1 MVAITDLSFRKP
13 SGGADA
19 KSAATSSAIFS
30 PEQRGGIVR
39 RYFLIFATLVG
50 GSLILSLLV
59 ELGFR
64 FIETRKDLETV
75 HHQMAELAALRIQ
88 NYVDG
93 IAQELRMAA
102 APPQL
107 TDHRLTDEYAFNL
120 RNLIKDEP
128 AIRDVVAIGL
138 DGREQLRESRIAPSV
153 PNAGI
158 DHSSEL
164 FFSAAQAGKTYF
176 GPVKFPPDS
185 LEPRIIISVP
195 IEAFPGDVVGVLAA
209 EVNVRYAWDVVK
221 GIHIGE
227 SGYAYV
233 VSSAGILV
241 AHPDLQLVLQHKD
254 LSDLP
259 QVAALRVPGSGESGT
274 GFYKNLSGQHVLA
287 AYQRIPNIGWTVL
300 VERPLLE
307 AYAPALIS
315 LGRTGGIMLIA
326 CILAVVAAVRLG
338 RRVVSPIEALR
349 EGAGRL
355 EAGDLDARL
364 HLNTGDEFEE
374 LADDFNRM
382 AARLQDAHAG
392 LEQKVA
398 ERTQALQ
405 QSLNEVRALGETI
418 QAVSASLDLQNVL
431 QTIVARATELSGSD
445 GGLIYG
451 FDENSQVFR
460 FRAGHLLRSELISA
474 LKATPPTLRNS
485 IIGRAGATGDPQNIS
500 DVSDAG
506 PNASLPFNKLLLD
519 QGYHS
524 ILAVPISQGNKLIG
538 GIVLGRRRVGGYND
552 QEIELLRSFA
562 NGCSIA
568 IEHARL
574 FLDIDQKNTALQ
586 LASQH
591 KSQFLASMSHE
602 LRTPMNAILGFTD
615 LILDGVYGA
624 LDERLRKPVEQLQ
637 INGQH
642 LLRLINDV
650 LDLAKIEAGRLDL
663 NLGEYNVDEILEA
676 LQATATPL
684 AQAKNLTLHVSSD
697 SKIDDC
703 YGDSKRIFQ
712 VLLNIIGNAIK
723 FTKHGGVEIAV
734 AGLDTEVH
742 YTIRDSGVGIPAENL
757 TSIFEEFGRGDP
769 TIAKEFSG
777 TGLGLA
783 IAKRFVTMHG
793 GRIWAESKPNVGS
806 TFHVVVPQRV
816 VAAGVSENE
825 RENTPR

>member
-1 MVAITDLSFRKP
+1 MDAITDLSSRRV

-75 HHQMAELAALRIQ
+75 HHQMAELAPLRIQ

-164 FFSAAQAGKTYF
+164 SFSAARAGKTYF
-176 GPVKFPPDS
+176 GPVNFPPDS

-241 AHPDLQLVLQHKD
+241 AHPDLQ
-254 LSDLP
+254 

-274 GFYKNLSGQHVLA
+274 GFYKNLSGQHVLV

-382 AARLQDAHAG
+382 AARLQEAHAG
-392 LEQKVA
+392 LERKVA
-398 ERTQALQ
+398 ERTQALEH
-405 QSLNEVRALGETI
+405 SLNEVRALGDTI
-418 QAVSASLDLQNVL
+418 QAVSASLDLQKVL
-431 QTIVARATELSGSD
+431 RTIVVHATELSGSD
-445 GGLIYG
+445 AGLIY
-451 FDENSQVFR
+451 E
-460 FRAGHLLRSELISA
+460 
-474 LKATPPTLRNS
+474 
-485 IIGRAGATGDPQNIS
+485 
-500 DVSDAG
+500 
-506 PNASLPFNKLLLD
+506 
-519 QGYHS
+519 
-524 ILAVPISQGNKLIG
+524 
-538 GIVLGRRRVGGYND
+538 
-552 QEIELLRSFA
+552 
-562 NGCSIA
+562 
-568 IEHARL
+568 
-574 FLDIDQKNTALQ
+574 
-586 LASQH
+586 
-591 KSQFLASMSHE
+591 
-602 LRTPMNAILGFTD
+602 
-615 LILDGVYGA
+615 
-624 LDERLRKPVEQLQ
+624 
-637 INGQH
+637 
-642 LLRLINDV
+642 
-650 LDLAKIEAGRLDL
+650 
-663 NLGEYNVDEILEA
+663 
-676 LQATATPL
+676 
-684 AQAKNLTLHVSSD
+684 
-697 SKIDDC
+697 
-703 YGDSKRIFQ
+703 
-712 VLLNIIGNAIK
+712 
-723 FTKHGGVEIAV
+723 
-734 AGLDTEVH
+734 
-742 YTIRDSGVGIPAENL
+742 
-757 TSIFEEFGRGDP
+757 FEE
-769 TIAKEFSG
+769 
-777 TGLGLA
+777 
-783 IAKRFVTMHG
+783 
-793 GRIWAESKPNVGS
+793 N
-806 TFHVVVPQRV
+806 
-816 VAAGVSENE
+816 
-825 RENTPR
+825 